1 MQVLSLMKTRVHR
14 RAVETAQVT
23 RVAELENSKLAMENS
38 KLLVELEQAH
48 AALAVADATQNSLS
62 LTQGKLDEECA
73 GLHTV
78 VESLGQEKARAEAA
92 REAECKG
99 FHDYCIHHRKKL
111 REVQI
116 NLEKE
121 MNEIGGWCLPYPG
134 KGSTIDE
141 IVEWFDKEIWALLGA
156 ITKANKNFL
165 CYCLVGVLRM
175 LYENADCDHL
185 DWLEAIM
192 NSYDASFLNG
202 RPDEMAK
209 LLGCIV
215 VFAWFTLCHGYF
227 PRCAGGKI
235 IRYVLRCLCIVDTN
249 CCSLNFDI
257 GREC

>member
-23 RVAELENSKLAMENS
+23 RVAELENSKL
-38 KLLVELEQAH
+38 LVELEQAH
-48 AALAVADATQNSLS
+48 TALAVADATRNSLS

-73 GLHTV
+73 ELHAV

-156 ITKANKNFL
+156 ITKANQNFL

-192 NSYDASFLNG
+192 NSYDASLLNG
-202 RPDEMAK
+202 RPDEIAK

-215 VFAWFTLCHGYF
+215 RKWWSSHGL
-227 PRCAGGKI
+227 P
-235 IRYVLRCLCIVDTN
+235 YVMDIFCVVPEVRLFIT
-249 CCSLNFDI
+249 CCDV
-257 GREC
+257 